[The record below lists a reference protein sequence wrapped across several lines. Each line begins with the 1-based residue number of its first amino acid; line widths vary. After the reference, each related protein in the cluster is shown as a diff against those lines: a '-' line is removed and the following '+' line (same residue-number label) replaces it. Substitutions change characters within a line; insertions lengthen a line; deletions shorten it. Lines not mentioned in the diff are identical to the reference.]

1 MQIIWKR
8 RTDGNLL
15 EVSNGADLRVALG
28 ERGRFQDAALADGAD
43 ADVPLSLAQRL
54 VASSCCG
61 RHFLPNGQRGRRTAA
76 AGRQLIGVVIGFYPR
91 TARFRA
97 ADLPRGAK
105 LFDTAGQLAVFHA
118 EVVSPTA
125 VEVAAEAAESPLE
138 RRRHRHFQ
146 EALAVPKQ
154 FHSCLIAQSKSI
166 VTLFPPL
173 VSKMQKNLNATLTEI
188 GSDDDAV
195 ALLDDGEDAQAD
207 EGQRDA
213 FVVHFDFH
221 VLSQRHFQVFN
232 LRKKRARF
240 WMLK

>member
-125 VEVAAEAAESPLE
+125 VEVAAKTAESPLE

-154 FHSCLIAQSKSI
+154 FHSCLVAQSKSI
-166 VTLFPPL
+166 VTLFP
-173 VSKMQKNLNATLTEI
+173 S
-188 GSDDDAV
+188 
-195 ALLDDGEDAQAD
+195 
-207 EGQRDA
+207 
-213 FVVHFDFH
+213 
-221 VLSQRHFQVFN
+221 
-232 LRKKRARF
+232 
-240 WMLK
+240 